1 MARLPLKNVRVADF
15 SWAAVGPYATLL
27 LASMGA
33 QVIKISPVSPVG
45 GFPRQRAATI
55 GRYLNYNKRDITLD
69 LSIPEGVSLAK
80 ELIRVSD
87 LVVENYRPGTM
98 KRFDLEY
105 EELLKVKPDLVMISA
120 SSLGQEG
127 SEARYSGFAPI
138 FAAMSGLSHMT
149 GYTDGIPTELRIMVD
164 STVGYNLAY
173 AALVTLYHQRATG
186 EGQYVD
192 LACRDAAVSLL
203 GEAMLDASLNG
214 SPQQRMGNRDRAM
227 APHGVYRCKGEDV
240 WISIAVATEEEW
252 EGLCQAM
259 GRTAWAKEEK
269 FLDAESRWQ
278 NQDELDS
285 YLSAW
290 TQQFDAFELM
300 ALLQARGVAAV
311 PSFSVK
317 DLFSDPHLRE
327 RQFAQKV
334 TDPQGE
340 SYTVLAAPW
349 LMDGQRPPVRRHS
362 PSAGEDNQEV
372 LEELLGLPSQ
382 EIDHL
387 VEKGVLK

>member
-33 QVIKISPVSPVG
+33 QVIKVSPPRPLG

-55 GRYLNYNKRDITLD
+55 GRYLNYNKLDITLD
-69 LSIPEGVSLAK
+69 LSTSEGVSLAK

-98 KRFDLEY
+98 KRFGLDY
-105 EELLKVKPDLVMISA
+105 DELLKVKPDLVMIST
-120 SSLGQEG
+120 SSLGQG
-127 SEARYSGFAPI
+127 GPQARYSGFAPI
-138 FAAMSGLSHMT
+138 FAAMSGLSHLT
-149 GYTDGIPTELRIMVD
+149 GYADGIPTELRILVD
-164 STVGYNLAY
+164 STVGHNLAY
-173 AALVTLYHQRATG
+173 AALVALYYQRTTG
-186 EGQYVD
+186 QGQYVD
-192 LACRDAAVSLL
+192 LACRDAVVSLL
-203 GEAMLDASLNG
+203 GEAMLDAKLNG
-214 SPQQRMGNRDRAM
+214 RPQQRMGNRDRMM
-227 APHGVYRCKGEDV
+227 APHGLYRCKGEDA

-252 EGLCQAM
+252 ESLCRAIE
-259 GRTAWAKEEK
+259 GPAWAKDEK
-269 FLDAESRWQ
+269 FRDAKSRWQ

-285 YLSAW
+285 HLSEW
-290 TQQFDAFELM
+290 TQQFEAFELM

-317 DLFSDPHLRE
+317 DLFSDSHLQE
-327 RQFAQKV
+327 RHFAEKV

-340 SYTVLAAPW
+340 SYTVLTAPW
-349 LMDGQRPPVRRHS
+349 LMDGQRSPVRRHA
-362 PSAGEDNQEV
+362 PGTGEDNREV
-372 LEELLGLPSQ
+372 LEGLLGVPSQ
-382 EIDHL
+382 EIDRL